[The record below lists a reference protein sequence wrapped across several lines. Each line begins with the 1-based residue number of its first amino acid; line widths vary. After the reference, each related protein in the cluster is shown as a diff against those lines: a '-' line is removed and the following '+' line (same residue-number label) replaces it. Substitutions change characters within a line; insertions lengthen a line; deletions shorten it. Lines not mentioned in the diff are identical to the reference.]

1 MRLPLV
7 GGAYAARS
15 VIGNATRCINLYPEA
30 NRSDGPRTLTHYQRP
45 GLRQL
50 VQGAL
55 ASCRGLYCPSTQNG
69 GYTVIGQN
77 VYWISPQWQLNF
89 LGMLVEQGSTL
100 VSMVDNG
107 QTLILVDGSTI
118 GYEINLA
125 TNVMTQIV
133 DGTGTF
139 NGANKV
145 DYIDTFVLWNL
156 IDTLQFG
163 SSLSNTIT
171 FDALYTAAK
180 TTYPDTLITLYVNRH
195 EFLLFGRFKSE
206 IWYDAGNAN
215 FPFAQL
221 PGAYI
226 EHGCLAKFSV
236 ASQDFNVYWLGQ
248 NLQGTG
254 LVLQQVG
261 YNTKLISN
269 YAISYAIQQMQAQG
283 FDCSDAIAY
292 CYTQLGHVFYVL
304 TFPAADQTW
313 VYDASVNDPSAAW
326 HQRGWADSNGNLHRE
341 RANCHAW
348 INNTNV
354 VGDWEFGTLYALDP
368 DHYTDD
374 VYDAAS
380 ESVIAGPI
388 QFIRTLP
395 QVLMGERVI
404 QPGGQLVEAEG
415 RNIKVNKIILDM
427 DTGEAPVGPDGK
439 PPQITIRI
447 SRNRGKSWVT
457 IPATQS
463 AGATGQYEVEPQW
476 SGMGLMRFPLIE
488 VSYSYPG
495 KAAFN
500 GAWLDTD
507 IANK

>member
-30 NRSDGPRTLTHYQRP
+30 NRQDGPKTLTHYQRP

-55 ASCRGLYCPSTQNG
+55 APCRGLYCPSTNNG

-77 VYWISPQWQLNF
+77 VYWISPEWELNF
-89 LGMLVEQGSTL
+89 LGTLVEQGSTL

-107 QTLILVDGSTI
+107 TTLVLVDGSTI

-145 DYIDTFVLWNL
+145 DYIDTFVIWNL
-156 IDTLQFG
+156 IGTQQFG
-163 SSLSNTIT
+163 STLSNEIV

-180 TTYPDTLITLYVNRH
+180 TTYPDTLVTLYVNRH
-195 EFLLFGRFKSE
+195 EFILFGLFKSE

-236 ASQDFNVYWLGQ
+236 ASQDITVYWLGQ

-254 LVLQQVG
+254 LVMQQTG
-261 YNTKLISN
+261 YDTRLISN
-269 YAISYAIQQMQAQG
+269 YAISYAIQQMQKQG
-283 FDCSDAIAY
+283 FDCSDAIGY
-292 CYTQLGHVFYVL
+292 CYTQQGHVFYVL

-313 VYDASVNDPSAAW
+313 VYDASVGDPLAAW
-326 HQRGWADSNGNLHRE
+326 HQRGWSDSNGALHRE

-354 VGDWEFGTLYALDP
+354 AGDWEFGTLYALDP
-368 DHYTDD
+368 DHYSDD
-374 VYDAAS
+374 VYDSAS

-388 QFIRTLP
+388 ACLRTFP
-395 QVLMGERVI
+395 QILYGERI
-404 QPGGQLVEAEG
+404 GQPGQLIEADG
-415 RNIKVNKIILDM
+415 KNIKLNKIILDM
-427 DTGEAPVGPDGK
+427 DTGETQVEEPTGLG
-439 PPQITIRI
+439 PQITLRI
-447 SRNRGKSWVT
+447 SRNRGKSWQT

-463 AGATGQYEVEPQW
+463 AGKMGEYDIEPQW
-476 SGMGLMRFPLIE
+476 AGMGLSRFPLIE
-488 VSYSYPG
+488 VSYSFAG
-495 KAAFN
+495 KAALN
-500 GAWLDTD
+500 GAWIDTD
-507 IANK
+507 IATK